1 VKVLWSLGLA
11 WLLCVAAPVGAT
23 QNAPQCPPA
32 AQPFTPEL
40 FQTAAAQARDR
51 GLLWRVTKGGHAS
64 YLYGTL
70 HVGRAEW
77 MAPGP
82 SVQRALQETD
92 TVALELDPLDETVQR
107 EMAAGMAHAKAYPLP
122 AALQSRLL
130 RALQAQCL
138 PADATSQAAPEML
151 VYTLSTLVGR
161 PDGLEPSF
169 GSEILLSILAHGSG
183 RPVVSLETV
192 ALQLKTLLARNAAEA
207 ETVVREGLD
216 DLDSDR
222 VHTVLLKSAQV
233 WENGEL
239 AELERYSQWCQCAN
253 TPLDK
258 KLMRRLLD
266 DRNPGLAQRID
277 QLHAQGHKLF
287 VAVGAMHMTGAIG
300 IPALLARRGYQV
312 ERVF

>member
-1 VKVLWSLGLA
+1 MRVLWSLGIACLFF
-11 WLLCVAAPVGAT
+11 VVTQVGAA
-23 QNAPQCPPA
+23 QDAPQCPPA
-32 AQPFTPEL
+32 AQALTPEL
-40 FQTAAAQARDR
+40 FQAAAAQARDR
-51 GLLWRVTKGGHAS
+51 GLLWRVTKGGHTS

-82 SVQRALQETD
+82 TVRRALQETD
-92 TVALELDPLDETVQR
+92 TLALELDPLDETVQR
-107 EMAAGMAHAKAYPLP
+107 EMAAGMAHAKARPLP

-130 RALQAQCL
+130 QALQAQCL
-138 PADATSQAAPEML
+138 PAETVDHATPEML

-161 PDGLEPSF
+161 QDGLEPTY
-169 GSEILLSILAHGSG
+169 GSEILLSILGHSSG

-192 ALQLKTLLARNAAEA
+192 ALQLKTLLAQDAAEA
-207 ETVVREGLD
+207 ETVVQEGLD

-222 VHTVLLKSAQV
+222 ARTVLLKSAQV

-239 AELERYSQWCQCAN
+239 AELERYPQWCQCAD

-258 KLMRRLLD
+258 KLMRRLLN
-266 DRNPGLAQRID
+266 DRNPGLAKRID
-277 QLHAQGHKLF
+277 QLHTQGHKLF
-287 VAVGAMHMTGAIG
+287 AAVGAMHMTGALG
-300 IPALLARRGYQV
+300 IPALLTQRGYRV

>member
-1 VKVLWSLGLA
+1 MKVLGSICLA
-11 WLLCVAAPVGAT
+11 CLLLVVARVGAA
-23 QNAPQCPPA
+23 QDASPCPPA
-32 AQPFTPEL
+32 AQPLTAEL
-40 FQTAAAQARDR
+40 FQAAAAQARDR

-82 SVQRALQETD
+82 MVQRALQETD
-92 TVALELDPLDETVQR
+92 TLALELDPLDESVQR
-107 EMAAGMAHAKAYPLP
+107 EMAEGMARAKTYPLP
-122 AALQSRLL
+122 AALRSRLL
-130 RALQAQCL
+130 QALQAQCL
-138 PADATSQAAPEML
+138 PTDTVNQAAPEML

-161 PDGLEPSF
+161 RDGLEPGY
-169 GSEILLSILAHGSG
+169 GSEILLSLLGHGSG
-183 RPVVSLETV
+183 RSVVSLETV
-192 ALQLKTLLARNAAEA
+192 ALQLKTLLAHDAAEA

-216 DLDSDR
+216 DLESDR
-222 VHTVLLKSAQV
+222 VHTVLLKSARV

-239 AELERYSQWCQCAN
+239 AELERYTQWCQCAD

-266 DRNPGLAQRID
+266 DRNPGLAKRID
-277 QLHAQGHKLF
+277 QLHAQGQKLF
-287 VAVGAMHMTGAIG
+287 VAVGATHMTGAIG